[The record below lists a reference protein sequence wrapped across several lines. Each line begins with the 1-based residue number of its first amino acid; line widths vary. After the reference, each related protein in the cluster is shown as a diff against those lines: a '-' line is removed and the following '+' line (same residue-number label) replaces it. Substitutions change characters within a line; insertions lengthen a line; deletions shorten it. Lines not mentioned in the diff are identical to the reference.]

1 VDLWLWSAAFKL
13 DPKVMGASTVAG
25 PEWTLSAA
33 STVDQGDEC
42 SFNSGWTRWKL
53 WCSFNGSWTKVILV
67 LFVAGQ
73 RCSGADSTVP
83 GQKEKTEL
91 TQLSGLFCKIRV
103 WAPFNIFKYERLFI
117 FWLNL

>member
-1 VDLWLWSAAFKL
+1 MSS
-13 DPKVMGASTVAG
+13 ASTVAG
-25 PEWTLSAA
+25 
-33 STVDQGDEC
+33 QGG
-42 SFNSGWTRWKL
+42 NY

-117 FWLNL
+117 FFLVKSVKEKKTVL